1 VIPELNKALEP
12 AQNSWSSWLKPLRL
26 VLGGAAVVLGV
37 FSNPLIPVALGVAAL
52 TVGKEAAIGGLEVY
66 KDWKQGRTQNGLHY
80 LLRFTISP
88 TRSMMLDSGCSFRA
102 QRPAQPKNPRVI
114 FCASLG

>member
-1 VIPELNKALEP
+1 MAREVTHEPWTKEYEDEVYHKVIPELNKALEP

-80 LLRFTISP
+80 LLRFKST
-88 TRSMMLDSGCSFRA
+88 
-102 QRPAQPKNPRVI
+102 
-114 FCASLG
+114 